1 MFIKKLDIFFIRS
14 GTRKCS
20 LLSTLLFN
28 IILEILAKA
37 TRQKKYKNIL
47 RIKSKN
53 WMLLFLFFV
62 IVYVENPKA
71 PTKIISLTLK
81 ANNWG

>member
-53 WMLLFLFFV
+53 WMLLFLFFCDCLCRESQGT
-62 IVYVENPKA
+62 YKNN
-71 PTKIISLTLK
+71 IS
-81 ANNWG
+81 NS